1 METIKLL
8 FVCEDAFNACEA
20 EKLFKDTRFKIVGA
34 TNDGKN
40 GIALIEKL
48 KPDIL
53 VCGMAIKGADGL
65 TVIKKAVSLNNDCKV
80 MVLSAIQDDR
90 IIQRAFDCGALD
102 YVITPLPNK
111 ALKERIIELS
121 QKSKKDCLQETKK
134 FSKDLKEKLR
144 KIYLSYGILTKYNY

>member
-20 EKLFKDTRFKIVGA
+20 EKLFKDTRFKIVGT

-40 GIALIEKL
+40 GITLIEKL

-53 VCGMAIKGADGL
+53 VCGMAIKGAAGL

-80 MVLSAIQDDR
+80 MVLSAIQNDR
-90 IIQRAFDCGALD
+90 IIQRAVECGALD

-111 ALKERIIELS
+111 ALKERIIELN

-134 FSKDLKEKLR
+134 LSKNLKEKFRKKNISFLR
-144 KIYLSYGILTKYNY
+144 YSLKT